1 MRQVQLI
8 SDLHIEGDDLK
19 IDVTSNKE
27 IISVTIEGPSI
38 PKIHFPLKKSLS
50 LMKSIPFNTA
60 QEISVV
66 YNKKEIYQS
75 GKSLFYKY
83 DFLFFLKTFL
93 KNLF

>member
-8 SDLHIEGDDLK
+8 SDLYIESDDLK
-19 IDVTSNKE
+19 IEVKSKE
-27 IISVTIEGPSI
+27 EMISVTIEGPSI
-38 PKIHFPLKKSLS
+38 PTINIPLKKSLS
-50 LMKSIPFNTA
+50 LMKSIPFKTA

-83 DFLFFLKTFL
+83 DFLFFLKTFFR
-93 KNLF
+93 NLF

>member
-38 PKIHFPLKKSLS
+38 PKINFPLKKSLS

>member
-1 MRQVQLI
+1 MLQVQLI

-19 IDVTSNKE
+19 IDVKSNE
-27 IISVTIEGPSI
+27 EAISVTIEGPSI
-38 PKIHFPLKKSLS
+38 PRINIPLKKSLS
-50 LMKSIPFNTA
+50 LIKSIPFNTA
-60 QEISVV
+60 QGVSVT

-83 DFLFFLKTFL
+83 DFSFFLKTFF

>member
-8 SDLHIEGDDLK
+8 SDLYIESDDLK
-19 IDVTSNKE
+19 IEVKSKE
-27 IISVTIEGPSI
+27 EMISVTIEGPSI
-38 PKIHFPLKKSLS
+38 PRINIPLKKSLS
-50 LMKSIPFNTA
+50 LMKSIPFKTA

-83 DFLFFLKTFL
+83 DFLFFLKTFFR
-93 KNLF
+93 NLF